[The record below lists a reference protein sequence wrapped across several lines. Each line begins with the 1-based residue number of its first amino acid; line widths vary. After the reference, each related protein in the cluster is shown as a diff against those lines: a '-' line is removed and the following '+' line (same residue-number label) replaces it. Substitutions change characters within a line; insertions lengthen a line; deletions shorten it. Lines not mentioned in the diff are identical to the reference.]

1 MLQFQPHRCQSD
13 FYTLSAQLIAKPQ
26 QRDFNGLHQ
35 AINHHLLALA
45 TRKEE
50 RECKAG
56 TKHRP
61 RAGPSTCRNWFI
73 QRFDSRC
80 SIQITLTEL
89 HRTLNASCV
98 FSTQPTPSG
107 HFCHRA
113 QTKHCLILIKEVTFA
128 RQVQYK
134 KSKSKHML
142 SCSWEHWTQQRSCL
156 GLQHF

>member
-1 MLQFQPHRCQSD
+1 MLPFQPHRCQSD
-13 FYTLSAQLIAKPQ
+13 FYTLSTQLIAKPQ

-35 AINHHLLALA
+35 AINHHLLALE
-45 TRKEE
+45 TGKQK

-61 RAGPSTCRNWFI
+61 RAGPNTCRNWFI
-73 QRFDSRC
+73 QRFDTRC
-80 SIQITLTEL
+80 SIQTTLADL
-89 HRTLNASCV
+89 HRTLNAFHV
-98 FSTQPTPSG
+98 FSIQTTPSG

-113 QTKHCLILIKEVTFA
+113 QTKHCLILIKEVSSA
-128 RQVQYK
+128 LQVQYK

-142 SCSWEHWTQQRSCL
+142 SCSWECWTQQRSCL